1 MGLAATVVGV
11 RPRKN
16 VITCESEFLCNL
28 LLTAYFDSPTEIR
41 EWCSSKLCREICA
54 YLDID
59 LNRYRDQM
67 LIKAKKST
75 THGAK
80 RRGMRS
86 KNDSCPC

>member
-67 LIKAKKST
+67 LIKAKKRT
-75 THGAK
+75 AK
-80 RRGMRS
+80 EK
-86 KNDSCPC
+86 KNVQVAF